1 MGFVSLRYGNLAE
14 LQQAFGYDPVRTAVQ
29 SAIGKTTK
37 KARTLIS
44 KEVRK
49 TYNIKARDIAQV
61 VSILPQASGRV
72 LLWKGGRL
80 PLDHFAPKFGMV
92 KVDVNRGGRVH
103 RAKRRRV
110 SVRVRKDRGRQVS
123 KHAFWGAGK
132 NSGKQLIFQ
141 RSDQSDNKSDIEMKE
156 GPAIPH
162 MVAKVDERAV
172 SDFVHADFE
181 NQFMHEMDRQIRKL
195 MSSGR

>member
-1 MGFVSLRYGNLAE
+1 MEFVSLRYENLSE
-14 LQQAFGYDPVRTAVQ
+14 LQQVFGYDPVRAAVQ
-29 SAIGKTTK
+29 SAIGKTAK

-61 VSILPQASGRV
+61 VSILPQGADRV

-80 PLDHFAPKFGMV
+80 PLDYFAPKFGMV

-103 RAKRRRV
+103 RAKRRQV
-110 SVRVRKDRGRQVS
+110 SVRVRKDRGRQIS
-123 KHAFWGAGK
+123 KHAFWGSGK
-132 NSGKQLIFQ
+132 NSGKQLVFQ
-141 RSDQSDNKSDIEMKE
+141 REDQSDNKSDIEMKE

-162 MVAKVDERAV
+162 MVAKVGDRAV
-172 SDFVHADFE
+172 SDFVRQDFE
-181 NQFMHEMDRQIRKL
+181 SQFMHEMDRQIRKL
-195 MSSGR
+195 MSSGG

>member
-1 MGFVSLRYGNLAE
+1 MEFVSLRYENLAE
-14 LQQAFGYDPVRTAVQ
+14 LQRAFGNDPVRAAVQ
-29 SAIGKTTK
+29 SAIGKTAK
-37 KARTLIS
+37 KARTLVS

-80 PLDHFAPKFGMV
+80 PLDHFAPKFGV
-92 KVDVNRGGRVH
+92 VTVDVNRGGRVH
-103 RAKRRRV
+103 RAKRRQV
-110 SVRVRKDRGRQVS
+110 SVRVRMDRGRQIS
-123 KHAFWGAGK
+123 KHAFWGSGK
-132 NSGKQLIFQ
+132 NSGKQLVFQ
-141 RSDQSDNKSDIEMKE
+141 RADQSDNKSELELKK

-172 SDFVHADFE
+172 SDFVHSDFE

-195 MSSGR
+195 MKSGG